1 MIKRIKVWS
10 IILIEVIEMSVIIK
24 SSTFD
29 GLQGV
34 EISVEIDISRGLPCF
49 YIVGLPDTTVKES
62 KERVRAAIL
71 NSGFDFPMGRI
82 VVNLAPADL
91 KKIGSLLDL
100 PIAIGILIQSG
111 QICANNLEK
120 YILVGELALDGSLR
134 KVNGVLPV
142 IVNGVSKDVN
152 SFIVPQDNCYE
163 ATLVKQANI
172 FPLSNLKQVAEFL
185 INEDLKPTREIKN
198 IQKHMNEDTDF
209 KDVFGQEEAKRA
221 LQIAAAG
228 NHNIILYGPPGCGKT
243 MLAKRLSTIL
253 PELSDEDYIEI
264 TKIYSISGLLDSKTP
279 IINKRPFRSPHH
291 TTTRIKLIGGGRELK
306 PGEVTLA
313 HNGIL
318 FLDEL
323 PEFEKMSL
331 EALREPLEEK
341 SIRIS
346 RISGNVAYPA
356 NFIFLAAM
364 NMCPC
369 GRYLN
374 GDSDSGCTCTDI
386 QRKRYINKVSKAI
399 LDRVDIFIYVPLIK
413 FNSLIK
419 DEHTLGS
426 DEMRNRVNRAVE
438 IQSKRYSDR
447 KDIKL
452 NSQLSHRDILNSI
465 IKNNTN
471 DLEKLLE
478 TIYSK
483 YNLSTRGIDKILRLA
498 RTIADLDQYEFV
510 EKKHIIEALNYRR
523 FIDGE
528 VI

>member
-1 MIKRIKVWS
+1 MC
-10 IILIEVIEMSVIIK
+10 IEVIKMSVIIK
-24 SSTFD
+24 SSTFN

-34 EISVEIDISRGLPCF
+34 EISVEIDISRGLPSF

-62 KERVRAAIL
+62 RERVRAAIL
-71 NSGFDFPMGRI
+71 NSGYDFPLGRI

-120 YILVGELALDGSLR
+120 FILVGELALDGSLR

-142 IVNGVSKDVN
+142 VLNGVSNSVD
-152 SFIVPQDNCYE
+152 SFIIPQENCQE

-172 FPLSNLKQVAEFL
+172 FPMNSLKQVAEFL
-185 INEDLKPTREIKN
+185 INEDLLPAENNTNFADIEEEFVDYN
-198 IQKHMNEDTDF
+198 
-209 KDVFGQEEAKRA
+209 DVFGQEEAKRA

-243 MLAKRLSTIL
+243 MLAKRLPSIL
-253 PELSDEDYIEI
+253 PELKDEDYIEI
-264 TKIYSISGLLDSKTP
+264 TKIYSVSGLLDSKTP
-279 IINKRPFRSPHH
+279 IINKRPFRNPHH
-291 TTTRIKLIGGGRELK
+291 TTTRTKLVGGGRELK

-313 HNGIL
+313 HNGVL

-323 PEFEKMSL
+323 PEFEKVSL
-331 EALREPLEEK
+331 ESLREPLEDK
-341 SIRIS
+341 SISIS
-346 RISGNVAYPA
+346 RISGNVMYPA

-374 GDSDSGCTCTDI
+374 EDINSGCTCTDSE
-386 QRKRYINKVSKAI
+386 RKRYINRVSKAV
-399 LDRVDIFIYVPLIK
+399 LDRIDMFIYVPSIK
-413 FNSLIK
+413 FNSLVK
-419 DEHTLGS
+419 GTQNLGS
-426 DEMRNRVNRAVE
+426 EEMKRKVSKAVE
-438 IQSKRYSDR
+438 IQNKRFSTR
-447 KDIKL
+447 KDIKF
-452 NSQLSHRDILNSI
+452 NSQLSHKDILNSI
-465 IKNNTN
+465 IKNNKN
-471 DLEKLLE
+471 ELEKFLE
-478 TIYSK
+478 TIYGRF
-483 YNLSTRGIDKILRLA
+483 NLSTRGVDKILRLA
-498 RTIADLDQYEFV
+498 RTISDLDQCEYV